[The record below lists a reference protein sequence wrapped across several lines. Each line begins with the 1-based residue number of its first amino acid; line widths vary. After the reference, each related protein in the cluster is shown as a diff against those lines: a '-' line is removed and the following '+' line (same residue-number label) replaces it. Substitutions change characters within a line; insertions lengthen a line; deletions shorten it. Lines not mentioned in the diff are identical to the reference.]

1 MKNPL
6 RICTGLLLPL
16 VLMTFTHEAFALG
29 LGNASVDS
37 YLNQPLRARIALTT
51 RTDEDLSTV
60 TAGLASADDFA
71 LIGASREAIPVP
83 LSFSV
88 KQEGDSAFVLVSSN
102 IPVRDPVI
110 RLIVEVTW
118 PKGRMLREYTLFLDP
133 PVFAAPAPSPVLS
146 EQPAEKP
153 AQRKRPTAPTEPVV
167 ESESKAEA
175 KDEVSSEAE
184 TETEP
189 EAPKSGSSESAG
201 GEGKY
206 GPVKSGET
214 LWRIASNWSQGT
226 GLGINAAMV
235 AIQRNNPQAFIKG
248 NVNRL
253 KQGAILRLP
262 HYSEAAQISAEAARN
277 EIVQQSQGVSQAGS
291 QPAPQVAASQAAV
304 ETPLVDEKSEESVT
318 ASDNQAGD
326 AKDQLELVPP
336 AKTADED
343 STYGVEES
351 VTKAGA
357 STAVETLRE
366 ELARKEEELIAQQQE
381 NQDLQER
388 LKEMEATV
396 ATGKQGTVA
405 NQDLAQMEEK
415 MREDR
420 LSKGGFESPETEK
433 PAAEKPEATS
443 AAKAQAA
450 KIDETQKQKSWFSG
464 ITAWLIG
471 LLVVGA
477 VAAGWVLSRRAKE
490 TTDVTDPAAGKDRT
504 VKGIKDEAEKILK
517 VLEPDSPPGA
527 AQAEPVRTAAAQVEA
542 PPRAPTARKQ
552 DEAEFLDEDSADP
565 EVRLDLARAYI
576 AMGDREAARA
586 ILAEVIEHGSDQ
598 QKAESQAMLA
608 AL

>member
-6 RICTGLLLPL
+6 RICIGLLLSL
-16 VLMTFTHEAFALG
+16 VLMTFTHEAVALG

-71 LIGASREAIPVP
+71 LIGASLEAIPVP

-88 KQEGDSAFVLVSSN
+88 KQEDEGSFILVSSN
-102 IPVRDPVI
+102 LPVRDPVI

-118 PKGRMLREYTLFLDP
+118 AKGRMLREYTLFLDP
-133 PVFAAPAPSPVLS
+133 PVFVAPAPSPVLS
-146 EQPAEKP
+146 EQPSTGA
-153 AQRKRPTAPTEPVV
+153 RPVV
-167 ESESKAEA
+167 EPETRDEA
-175 KDEVSSEAE
+175 KQEGNSAAE
-184 TETEP
+184 TETP
-189 EAPKSGSSESAG
+189 MPSSAENAG
-201 GEGKY
+201 GEGEY

-226 GLGINAAMV
+226 GLSMSAAML
-235 AIQRNNPQAFIKG
+235 AIQRNNPQAFIRG
-248 NVNRL
+248 NVNLL

-262 HYSEAAQISAEAARN
+262 EYSEAAQISAEVARN
-277 EIVQQSQGVSQAGS
+277 EIAQQSQGVSQAES
-291 QPAPQVAASQAAV
+291 QLATQMASPQAV
-304 ETPLVDEKSEESVT
+304 ETPLVDEMSAENVAATDS
-318 ASDNQAGD
+318 QADGQQ
-326 AKDQLELVPP
+326 DQLELVPP

-343 STYGVEES
+343 STFGAEES

-357 STAVETLRE
+357 STAVEALRQ

-388 LKEMEATV
+388 LKEMEATL
-396 ATGKQGTVA
+396 ATGQQGTVA

-420 LSKGGFESPETEK
+420 LSKAGFESQEAQKLAT
-433 PAAEKPEATS
+433 EKPEAAP
-443 AAKAQAA
+443 AAQAQAA
-450 KIDETQKQKSWFSG
+450 KTEESRKQKSWFSG
-464 ITAWLIG
+464 VTAWLIG

-477 VAAGWVLSRRAKE
+477 AAAGWMLSRRGKE
-490 TTDVTDPAAGKDRT
+490 TAVVTGLEPRKERT
-504 VKGIKDEAEKILK
+504 VKGIKEEAEKILK
-517 VLEPDSPPGA
+517 VLDPDSRPEA
-527 AQAEPVRTAAAQVEA
+527 AQAEQASNAAQHADV
-542 PPRAPTARKQ
+542 PRRVPTARKQ

-576 AMGDREAARA
+576 AMGDREAARV

-598 QKAESQAMLA
+598 QKAESQALLA

>member
-6 RICTGLLLPL
+6 RICTGLLLSM
-16 VLMTFTHEAFALG
+16 VLMTFTHEAVALG

-37 YLNQPLRARIALTT
+37 YLNQPLRARIDLTT

-83 LSFSV
+83 LSFNV
-88 KQEGDSAFVLVSSN
+88 KQDGDSAFILVSSDL
-102 IPVRDPVI
+102 PVRDPVI

-133 PVFAAPAPSPVLS
+133 PVFVAPAPSPVLS

-153 AQRKRPTAPTEPVV
+153 APRQEPTSPTEPV
-167 ESESKAEA
+167 AEPGSRDEA
-175 KDEVSSEAE
+175 RDEVSSE
-184 TETEP
+184 TET
-189 EAPKSGSSESAG
+189 PKPAGNENTG
-201 GEGKY
+201 GEGEY

-226 GLGINAAMV
+226 GLNMSAAML
-235 AIQRNNPQAFIKG
+235 AIQRNNPQAFIRG
-248 NVNRL
+248 NVNLL

-262 HYSEAAQISAEAARN
+262 EYREAAQISAEVARN
-277 EIVQQSQGVSQAGS
+277 EIVQQSQGASQAEA
-291 QPAPQVAASQAAV
+291 QPAAQLAASQAAV
-304 ETPLVDEKSEESVT
+304 ETPLVDEMSEESVT
-318 ASDNQAGD
+318 ASDSQAGD
-326 AKDQLELVPP
+326 QKDQLELVPP

-351 VTKAGA
+351 VTQAGA
-357 STAVETLRE
+357 STAAETLRE

-388 LKEMEATV
+388 LKEMEATL
-396 ATGKQGTVA
+396 ATGQQGTVA

-415 MREDR
+415 LREDR
-420 LSKGGFESPETEK
+420 LSQGGIESPEAEK
-433 PAAEKPEATS
+433 PATEKS
-443 AAKAQAA
+443 AAAPAAQAQA
-450 KIDETQKQKSWFSG
+450 VKIDEKQKQKSWFSG
-464 ITAWLIG
+464 VTAWLVG
-471 LLVVGA
+471 LLVMVA
-477 VAAGWVLSRRAKE
+477 VVAGWVLSRRGKE
-490 TTDVTDPAAGKDRT
+490 PAVTTNLEAGKDRT

-517 VLEPDSPPGA
+517 VLKPDSRPGA
-527 AQAEPVRTAAAQVEA
+527 IRAEPLHTATGQVEA
-542 PPRAPTARKQ
+542 PPRVPTARKQ
-552 DEAEFLDEDSADP
+552 DEAKFLDEDSADP

-576 AMGDREAARA
+576 AMGDREAARV
-586 ILAEVIEHGSDQ
+586 ILAEVNEHGSDQ
-598 QKAESQAMLA
+598 QKAESQALLA